1 MTEAQNIRVMIV
13 DDHDMVRIGLKIT
26 IEKNEGISVVAEA
39 SNGAEA
45 VDVYKKH
52 KPDVVMMD
60 LMMPVMDGVKATS
73 KIMEFDPEA
82 RIIALT
88 SFVDDPLIHSAI
100 EAGVISYL
108 LKDISMKQLAQAI
121 RDAHNGKATLAQ
133 EATQALMRSARGN
146 EPPGHDLTQA
156 ELRVLKLIRDGASNS
171 EIAQKLFISKSTV
184 KKHVSRILSKMN
196 VSNRAEAAVLSFK
209 LKLIDDDE
217 ADV

>member
-1 MTEAQNIRVMIV
+1 MTEAQDVRVMIV

-26 IEKNEGISVVAEA
+26 IEKNEGFSVVAEA

-45 VDVYKKH
+45 VDLYKKY
-52 KPDVVMMD
+52 KPDVVLMD
-60 LMMPVMDGVKATS
+60 LMMPVLDGVKATT
-73 KIMEFDPEA
+73 KIMEFDAEA

-121 RDAHNGKATLAQ
+121 RDAYHGKATLAQ
-133 EATQALMRSARGN
+133 EATQALMRAARGS
-146 EPPGHDLTQA
+146 ELPGHDLTQA

-209 LKLIDDDE
+209 QKLIDDDQ

>member
-1 MTEAQNIRVMIV
+1 MTETQNIRVMIV

-26 IEKNEGISVVAEA
+26 IEKNEGICVVAEA
-39 SNGAEA
+39 GNGAEA

-52 KPDVVMMD
+52 QPDVVLMD
-60 LMMPVMDGVKATS
+60 LLMPVMDGVKATT
-73 KIMEFDPEA
+73 KIMEIDPNA

-108 LKDISMKQLAQAI
+108 LKDISMKTLSQAI
-121 RDAHNGKATLAQ
+121 WDAHNGKATLAQ

-209 LKLIDDDE
+209 LKLIDDE